1 MPVVVRTQGKFGQ
14 KSEKRAP
21 VCPNPGQVRTG
32 KVGKVQSSVRTRGK
46 FGQER
51 QKKSRVCPN
60 LRQVRTG
67 KAEKGPSLSEP
78 EASSDREGRKSPE
91 SVRTRGKFGQERQ
104 KRARVCPNLRQV
116 RTGKAGKVQSL
127 SESRAS
133 SDRKD
138 RKRPESVRTRAGFGQ
153 ERQEM
158 SRVCPNLRQV
168 RTGRQKKSRV
178 CPNPGVLR
186 SKSPKKLPQVLR
198 CHFHDKIKGEI
209 TEKQVSKRCQIHI
222 CILIRGLGSKS
233 LIAFGIRI

>member
-14 KSEKRAP
+14 KSEKKAQ
-21 VCPNPGQVRTG
+21 VCPNPGQVRSG
-32 KVGKVQSSVRTRGK
+32 KAGKVQSSVRTRGK

-60 LRQVRTG
+60 LRQVWTG

-104 KRARVCPNLRQV
+104 KKSRVCPNLRQV
-116 RTGKAGKVQSL
+116 WTGKAGKVQSL

-138 RKRPESVRTRAGFGQ
+138 RKSPESVRTRARLGQ
-153 ERQEM
+153 ERQEK

-168 RTGRQKKSRV
+168 RTGKAEKVQSLSK
-178 CPNPGVLR
+178 PGASSV
-186 SKSPKKLPQVLR
+186 
-198 CHFHDKIKGEI
+198 KITQE
-209 TEKQVSKRCQIHI
+209 T
-222 CILIRGLGSKS
+222 
-233 LIAFGIRI
+233 A